1 MNRLFLNMAVP
12 RCYMCDLPGTTDE
25 HIPPR
30 AIFPE
35 AKDAEGRNYRI
46 DLITVPSCPDHNTA
60 KSDDDEFLMVS
71 LAGIMATTWA
81 KIRVMSQ
88 HD

>member
-1 MNRLFLNMAVP
+1 MAVP

>member
-1 MNRLFLNMAVP
+1 
-12 RCYMCDLPGTTDE
+12 MCDLPGTTDE